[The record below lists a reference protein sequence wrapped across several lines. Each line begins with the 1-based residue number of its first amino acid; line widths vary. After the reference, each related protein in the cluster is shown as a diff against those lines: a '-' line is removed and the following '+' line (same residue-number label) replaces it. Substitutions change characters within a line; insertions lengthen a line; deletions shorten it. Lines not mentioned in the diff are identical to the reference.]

1 MYQKTVQVIPILA
14 GDRIL
19 VNKAKIIKAQYVKM
33 LIMVSLDF
41 VDMVDQ
47 LSLKFV
53 IPFRYNYRQVGKI

>member
-41 VDMVDQ
+41 VVIIDQ
-47 LSLKFV
+47 LS
-53 IPFRYNYRQVGKI
+53 R